1 MDVKSDFDPG
11 NDPDDLDHFHHQQ
24 HHQQRRPRGFAAAA
38 AAASAG
44 GAAAVAGGKG
54 NKEREREREK
64 ERTKLRERHRRAIT
78 SRMLAGLRQHG
89 NFTLPARSD
98 MNDVLAAL
106 AREAGW
112 TVEGDGTTYRSNP
125 PSAPFPMRNIDSPL
139 SGSALKSCTVKTSLA
154 CPPVALRMDDS
165 LSPASLDSA
174 AVADRDLKS
183 EKFAHSSPINSPE
196 CLDADQHMQD
206 FCHGAP
212 ENNIPESTYIPV
224 YVMLP
229 LGIINGF
236 CQLVDPDGLRRDL
249 RHLKSLNVD
258 GVVVDCWWGIVE
270 GWPQNYQWSGYRDLF
285 NIVREVKLKLQ
296 VVMAFYEYG
305 GSGVGDMLITLPRW
319 ILEIGKENPDIFFMD
334 REGRRNSECLSW
346 GVDKERVFKGRTAV
360 EVYFDFMR
368 SFRVEFDDLFVDG
381 FISAIEIGLGPSGG
395 LQYPSFPEKIGWKYP
410 GIGEFQC
417 YDKYLQRSLQKAAN
431 LQGHPMWSRGPENA
445 GQYNSKPHETGFFCN
460 RGDYD
465 SYYGRFFLQWYS
477 QALIDHADSVL
488 FLAKLLFEDTEIV
501 VKIPA
506 VYWWYRTASHAAE
519 LTAGFYNS
527 SHRDGYAAIFDI
539 LKKHSVTAKFAYSS
553 LHPYQE
559 TDEAMSDSEGLT
571 WQVMNSAWDQ
581 GVAVAGQ
588 NAFPCFDRDSY
599 ARILETAKHMNSPD
613 HRHLSS
619 FTYLR
624 MSSLLMQRAYSS
636 EFEHFVECMHGND
649 VALRHCSMTMNT
661 N

>member
-24 HHQQRRPRGFAAAA
+24 HHQQRRPRGFAAA

-112 TVEGDGTTYRSNP
+112 TVEGDGTTYRCNP
-125 PSAPFPMRNIDSPL
+125 PS
-139 SGSALKSCTVKTSLA
+139 
-154 CPPVALRMDDS
+154 
-165 LSPASLDSA
+165 
-174 AVADRDLKS
+174 
-183 EKFAHSSPINSPE
+183 
-196 CLDADQHMQD
+196 HMQD

-212 ENNIPESTYIPV
+212 ENNIPESTHIPV

-360 EVYFDFMR
+360 E
-368 SFRVEFDDLFVDG
+368 
-381 FISAIEIGLGPSGG
+381 
-395 LQYPSFPEKIGWKYP
+395 
-410 GIGEFQC
+410 C

-477 QALIDHADSVL
+477 QALLDHADSVL
-488 FLAKLLFEDTEIV
+488 FLAKLLFEDTEIA

-581 GVAVAGQ
+581 GIAVSGQ